1 MFRRKGLL
9 RKEMIDSLINTL
21 TVCKEDWLNKKR
33 VIESSIDPSE
43 EVLYRLKLTEAKYL
57 FLLKEVRE
65 LHLYNEKNRDWF

>member
-9 RKEMIDSLINTL
+9 RKELIDSLITLL
-21 TVCKEDWLNKKR
+21 TVCKDDWLNKKR

-43 EVLYRLKLTEAKYL
+43 EVLYRLRLSEAKYL

-65 LHLYNEKNRDWF
+65 LHLYHEQNHDRF